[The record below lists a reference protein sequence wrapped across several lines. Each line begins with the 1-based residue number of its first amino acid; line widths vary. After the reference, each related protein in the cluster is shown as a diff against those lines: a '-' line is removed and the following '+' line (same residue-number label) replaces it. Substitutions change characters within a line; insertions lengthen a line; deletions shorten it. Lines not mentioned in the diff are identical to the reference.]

1 MCKEVKITAEQL
13 TKAMDAEYQKLVK
26 QVEDAVNQAPDGA
39 VISGSEELVRDAMAR
54 FRQKVYEKAIQLRTQ
69 AAQAAFSPRKNKK
82 TRRWKNKGAQ
92 GVNHLTANGT
102 IRICRTIYWSREEG
116 IDSQMDRWLGIV
128 DSSVS
133 VAARELCC
141 RVTVTGSSF
150 RKSAENLERLG
161 QIRVSSNRLREIVE
175 DEGQRALKARDKGL
189 IGPSWAAT
197 DCKTNA
203 NGPTRVMVGADGVMV
218 PLVTQSEKEKRRKN
232 KQTRRNQ
239 RAKRNSSAVRRRV
252 KRKRK
257 RYRGADNPY
266 KEFKIATFYD
276 QGNEHQHAVGTAGNH
291 ETLGK
296 LMRREAAKLKFA
308 QADEKAS
315 VSDGAEWIRKQIRV
329 RLPMLDAMILD
340 YYHLTEHLAKAANT
354 CFGQGSEKAKLWRE
368 ELLGLVWD
376 EGPAAILLRI
386 HETRR
391 SLRSPTKREELRK
404 LEQYV
409 AKRVDMLDYPTFR
422 QAGFDLGSGPTEAF
436 CKTLTARLKGSGMR
450 WDSPNAEGIMA
461 LAAMDQSGQW
471 QSYWNLQNVLVA

>member
-1 MCKEVKITAEQL
+1 M
-13 TKAMDAEYQKLVK
+13 
-26 QVEDAVNQAPDGA
+26 QV
-39 VISGSEELVRDAMAR
+39 
-54 FRQKVYEKAIQLRTQ
+54 
-69 AAQAAFSPRKNKK
+69 
-82 TRRWKNKGAQ
+82 
-92 GVNHLTANGT
+92 
-102 IRICRTIYWSREEG
+102 
-116 IDSQMDRWLGIV
+116 DRWLGIS
-128 DSSVS
+128 DNSVS

-141 RVTVTGSSF
+141 RVTVTGPSF

-189 IGPSWAAT
+189 IGPSWNAA
-197 DCKTNA
+197 DCRTNA

-232 KQTRRNQ
+232 KHTRCSQ
-239 RAKRNSSAVRRRV
+239 RV
-252 KRKRK
+252 KRNGSAVHRRRAKQKRK

-266 KEFKIATFYD
+266 KEFKIVTFYD
-276 QGNEHQHAVGTAGNH
+276 QANEHQHAVGTAGKH
-291 ETLGK
+291 EALGK

-308 QADEKAS
+308 QADEKIS
-315 VSDGAEWIRKQIRV
+315 VSDGAEWIRKQLQV

-340 YYHLTEHLAKAANT
+340 YYHLTEHVAKAANT
-354 CFGQGSEKAKLWRE
+354 CFGQSSEKAKLWRR

-376 EGPAAILLRI
+376 EGPAAMLVRI

-391 SLRSPTKREELRK
+391 LLRSPTKREELRK
-404 LEQYV
+404 LERYV

-422 QAGFDLGSGPTEAF
+422 EAGFDLGSGPTEAF

-450 WDSPNAEGIMA
+450 WNSPNAEGIMA

-471 QSYWNLQNVLVA
+471 QSYWNLQNAFAA